1 MDSGVAGTRADEPT
15 KLKEEDLNRP
25 RNFHRKRSLQKTA
38 CDVVDI
44 FY

>member
-1 MDSGVAGTRADEPT
+1 MDSGVAGTGADKSA

-25 RNFHRKRSLQKTA
+25 RNFHRKRFLQKTV
-38 CDVVDI
+38 CDIVDI